1 MNGKVPRRGRL
12 DETRQNLASLKVR
25 CASWIWKLRTILNAG
40 MPDFRIGAGESLPH
54 GKKTWNIRIAPA
66 RNGKPVASFWS
77 FWAQG
82 NELYAA
88 GRSHIGIHKLSFH
101 SSGKWYTTLGDS
113 RRELA
118 PALRLPGGRW
128 LHALELRY
136 LVGDDILPPLPE
148 KPFREADPGYTIEV
162 APGEQMVAHLL
173 VGSSGTTLNTPLP
186 DGLEWPRMLELEL
199 RHGTCAVVIA
209 APLKMPAYTR
219 RDLQIARALR
229 LESKTEPNL
238 QQLRMEIFQVEI
250 TSKGVNRVTVIPLG
264 PEAITTTPP
273 PSGTRMPWKVIR
285 PD

>member
-1 MNGKVPRRGRL
+1 MDG
-12 DETRQNLASLKVR
+12 LKVR
-25 CASWIWKLRTILNAG
+25 CASWIWKLRILLNAG

-54 GKKTWNIRIAPA
+54 GKKTSSIRIAPA
-66 RNGKPVASFWS
+66 RIGKPVASFWS

-101 SSGKWYTTLGDS
+101 SSGKWYTTLGDN

-118 PALRLPGGRW
+118 PAHRLPGRQW

-136 LVGDDILPPLPE
+136 LVGDDILPPLLE
-148 KPFREADPGYTIEV
+148 KAFREADPGYTIEV
-162 APGEQMVAHLL
+162 APSEYLVAHLL
-173 VGSSGTTLNTPLP
+173 IGSSGTTLNTPLP
-186 DGLEWPRMLELEL
+186 VGLEWPRMLELEL
-199 RHGTCAVVIA
+199 RHGTCEVVIA
-209 APLKMPAYTR
+209 APLKMPAHAR
-219 RDLQIARALR
+219 RDLQVARALR

-250 TSKGVNRVTVIPLG
+250 TSQGVNRVTVIPLG

-273 PSGTRMPWKVIR
+273 PGGTRIPWKVIR
-285 PD
+285 PN

>member
-1 MNGKVPRRGRL
+1 MGMGSLR
-12 DETRQNLASLKVR
+12 DASASL
-25 CASWIWKLRTILNAG
+25 IWKLRTILKAG

-54 GKKTWNIRIAPA
+54 GKKTSSIRIAPA

-101 SSGKWYTTLGDS
+101 SSGKWYTTLGND

-118 PALRLPGGRW
+118 SARQLPGGQW
-128 LHALELRY
+128 VHALELRY

-148 KPFREADPGYTIEV
+148 KPFREADPGYTIDV
-162 APGEQMVAHLL
+162 APGEHLIAHLL
-173 VGSSGTTLNTPLP
+173 IGSSGTTPNTPLP
-186 DGLEWPRMLELEL
+186 DGLQWPRMLELEL

-209 APLKMPAYTR
+209 APLKMTAHAR

-238 QQLRMEIFQVEI
+238 QQLRMEIFQVQI
-250 TSKGVNRVTVIPLG
+250 TSRRVNRVTVIPLG

-273 PSGTRMPWKVIR
+273 PSGKRVPWKVIR
-285 PD
+285 PN